1 MSDRTD
7 DNKFILQIKITDN
20 DDLHNSKKD
29 DSMKRATIIGVMG
42 GGEASP
48 ENMNAAYRLGTLIAK
63 QGWILLNG
71 GRNVG
76 IMEAS
81 AKGAWDQGGLTIG
94 ILPDDN
100 DSKASEY
107 IKIPIIT
114 GMGMARN
121 CINVLSSHVVVACP
135 GDTGTLSEIALALK
149 SNKKVILMNFDL
161 GKNLKTGLLNRYAE
175 QGLLHHVKTPEEAI
189 DKIKQMT
196 GQK

>member
-7 DNKFILQIKITDN
+7 DNKFIFQIKITDN

-48 ENMNAAYRLGTLIAK
+48 ENMDAAYRLGTLIAK

-94 ILPDDN
+94 IFLMIMTARHRNILKFLLLPEWEWRETV
-100 DSKASEY
+100 S
-107 IKIPIIT
+107 
-114 GMGMARN
+114 MFFQVML
-121 CINVLSSHVVVACP
+121 LSCVPETQEHF
-135 GDTGTLSEIALALK
+135 LK
-149 SNKKVILMNFDL
+149 
-161 GKNLKTGLLNRYAE
+161 
-175 QGLLHHVKTPEEAI
+175 
-189 DKIKQMT
+189 
-196 GQK
+196 